1 MAGVAG
7 GMGGSGGTIT
17 TIRLR
22 DIYDPKTQH
31 PKTPIR
37 IRPPPPQH
45 PSTLESKPGFSRDT
59 TAKTSMRRRAQS
71 LPGGSVRRTELRGA
85 RVRFIDALGL
95 DLEEIKV
102 FRVQEHPLVPEH
114 VIFRLLMN
122 SERAFGKLPELNLP
136 YFKACFPEN
145 MAAQPEFLPNLVSRK
160 VCLEQLTCSDH
171 GITGTIRVL
180 NLAYEKEVKV
190 LYSFTNWRTRTDTT
204 ACWVMRGHEGDSSI
218 SALDTDLFRFHLPVP
233 PFILQPGAVLEFAVR
248 YHVTGHDYWDNNNG
262 SNYKLSCHSYKV
274 TVPKECEDSLLHFT

>member
-7 GMGGSGGTIT
+7 GMGGSGGTVT

-22 DIYDPKTQH
+22 DIYDPKPQP
-31 PKTPIR
+31 PKAPVR

-45 PSTLESKPGFSRDT
+45 PSPLESKPSFSSDIPT
-59 TAKTSMRRRAQS
+59 KTSMRRRAQS
-71 LPGGSVRRTELRGA
+71 LPGGSERRTELRRA
-85 RVRFIDALGL
+85 QVRFIDALGL

-102 FRVQEHPLVPEH
+102 FRVQERPLVPEH

-122 SERAFGKLPELNLP
+122 SERAFGKPPELNLP

-145 MAAQPEFLPNLVSRK
+145 MAALPEFPQKLVSQK

-180 NLAYEKEVKV
+180 NLAFEKEVKV
-190 LYSFTNWRTRTDTT
+190 LYSFTNWRTHTDTT
-204 ACWVMRGHEGDSSI
+204 ACWVMRGHQGDSVS
-218 SALDTDLFRFHLPVP
+218 SLDTDVFRFHLPVP
-233 PFILQPGAVLEFAVR
+233 PFILQPGAVLEFAIR
-248 YHVTGHDYWDNNNG
+248 YHVIGHDYWDNNNG
-262 SNYKLSCHSYKV
+262 GNYKLSCHSFKV

>member
-1 MAGVAG
+1 MDISEDHKSLKKK
-7 GMGGSGGTIT
+7 GSEHCLVGLDDPTPNVKVPRIAQG
-17 TIRLR
+17 LR
-22 DIYDPKTQH
+22 
-31 PKTPIR
+31 
-37 IRPPPPQH
+37 
-45 PSTLESKPGFSRDT
+45 FSRDT
-59 TAKTSMRRRAQS
+59 PTKTSMRRRAQS

-204 ACWVMRGHEGDSSI
+204 ACWVMRGHQGDSSI
-218 SALDTDLFRFHLPVP
+218 SALDTDVFRFHLPVP